1 MEAFSSVNDEL
12 RVALMPSEVQSI
24 NGSSYIASA
33 ENIEKKVRDLI
44 PIEDLRTAGAFFTG
58 DTLAGTAIS
67 NFPKPIQTNS
77 VCFDPAC
84 GVGNL
89 LISASKCL
97 PVFAS
102 LDETIELWNQCL
114 IGFDLHQEFVECTK
128 LRLIHEAISRGAKK
142 SNKSLNQLELLFE
155 NIREGDALN
164 NLQVVKRVTHLL
176 LNPPY
181 SLKIP
186 SKPLSWGS
194 GKINMAA
201 LFLEEMVKNASYGTS
216 VSAILPDVL
225 RSGSRYSKWRK
236 MISQSL
242 DFSLAISGKFDQ
254 RTGIDVINVYGSV
267 RKSCS
272 EPQNCWINTVNGAS
286 VGDYF
291 NTRVGPLVAYRDKEE
306 GLESPYIHPRILDKW
321 SESFVENSWRKTK
334 SKLTLPPFVVVN
346 RTSGP
351 RDHFRAT
358 ATIIKGTEPV
368 AVENHLII
376 LSPKKDG
383 LTSCRKLLRILKSSK
398 TNSFLN
404 ERIRCRHLTIDSV
417 KNIPWKE

>member
-1 MEAFSSVNDEL
+1 
-12 RVALMPSEVQSI
+12 MPSEVQGI
-24 NGSSYIASA
+24 TSSSCIASA

-44 PIEDLRTAGAFFTG
+44 PIEDLRAAGAFFTG
-58 DTLAGTAIS
+58 DTLAETAIS

-114 IGFDLHQEFVECTK
+114 VGFDLHQEFVECTK
-128 LRLIHEAISRGAKK
+128 LRLIHEAISRGAKE
-142 SNKSLNQLELLFE
+142 SNKSLNQLEILFE

-186 SKPLSWGS
+186 NKPLSWGS
-194 GKINMAA
+194 GKINLAA
-201 LFLEEMVKNASYGTS
+201 VFLEEMIKNASYGTS

-225 RSGSRYSKWRK
+225 RSGSRYSKWRE

-242 DFSLAISGKFDQ
+242 DFSLVIAGKFDR
-254 RTGIDVINVYGSV
+254 RTDIDVINVYGSV

-272 EPQNCWINTVNGAS
+272 EPKNYWINTVSGAS

-306 GLESPYIHPRILDKW
+306 GPESPYIHSRILDKW
-321 SESFVENSWRKTK
+321 SELFVENSWRKTE
-334 SKLTLPPFVVVN
+334 SKLTMPPFVVVN
-346 RTSGP
+346 RTSSP
-351 RDHFRAT
+351 RDRLRAT

-368 AVENHLII
+368 AVENHLIV
-376 LSPKKDG
+376 LSPKKGG
-383 LTSCRKLLRILKSSK
+383 LKACRKLLGILKSSK

>member
-1 MEAFSSVNDEL
+1 
-12 RVALMPSEVQSI
+12 MPSEVQSI

-155 NIREGDALN
+155 NIREGDAFE
-164 NLQVVKRVTHLL
+164 QSPSSEKSHAFVTQPSIFLEDSGVSRLVGGLGKLIWLHYFLRKWLKTLL
-176 LNPPY
+176 TERLCPRY
-181 SLKIP
+181 SLTC
-186 SKPLSWGS
+186 
-194 GKINMAA
+194 
-201 LFLEEMVKNASYGTS
+201 YGLGVDTQ
-216 VSAILPDVL
+216 I
-225 RSGSRYSKWRK
+225 GEK
-236 MISQSL
+236 
-242 DFSLAISGKFDQ
+242 
-254 RTGIDVINVYGSV
+254 
-267 RKSCS
+267 
-272 EPQNCWINTVNGAS
+272 
-286 VGDYF
+286 
-291 NTRVGPLVAYRDKEE
+291 
-306 GLESPYIHPRILDKW
+306 
-321 SESFVENSWRKTK
+321 
-334 SKLTLPPFVVVN
+334 
-346 RTSGP
+346 
-351 RDHFRAT
+351 
-358 ATIIKGTEPV
+358 
-368 AVENHLII
+368 
-376 LSPKKDG
+376 
-383 LTSCRKLLRILKSSK
+383 
-398 TNSFLN
+398 
-404 ERIRCRHLTIDSV
+404 
-417 KNIPWKE
+417 

>member
-1 MEAFSSVNDEL
+1 MKAFSSVNDEI
-12 RVALMPSEVQSI
+12 RVALISSEVRGI
-24 NGSSYIASA
+24 NGSCHIISA
-33 ENIEKKVRDLI
+33 EDIDKKVRDLI

-58 DTLAGTAIS
+58 DTLADKAIG
-67 NFPKPIQTNS
+67 NFPKQIQANS

-97 PVFAS
+97 PVFPS

-142 SNKSLNQLELLFE
+142 ANKSLDQLEVLFD
-155 NIREGDALN
+155 NIEKKDALN
-164 NLQVVKRVTHLL
+164 NLQVVARATHLL
-176 LNPPY
+176 LNPPF

-186 SKPLSWGS
+186 NRPPSWGS
-194 GKINMAA
+194 GKVNMAA
-201 LFLEEMVKNASYGTS
+201 VFLEEMVRNASCGTS

-236 MISQSL
+236 VISSSL
-242 DFSLAISGKFDQ
+242 DFSFEISGKFDQ
-254 RTGIDVINVYGSV
+254 RTDIDVINVYGSV
-267 RKSCS
+267 GKPCA
-272 EPQNCWINTVNGAS
+272 EPRNCWLNTVNGDS
-286 VGDYF
+286 VGNHF
-291 NTRVGPLVAYRDKEE
+291 KASVGPLVAYRDKEE
-306 GLESPYIHPRILDKW
+306 GQESPYIYPGMLDKW
-321 SESFVENSWRKTK
+321 SESYIENSWRKTR
-334 SKLTLPPFVVVN
+334 SKLTLPPFVAVN

-351 RDHFRAT
+351 RDNFRAA
-358 ATIIKGTEPV
+358 ATIIKGTKPV

-376 LSPKKDG
+376 LSPKKGG
-383 LTSCRKLLRILKSSK
+383 LASCRKLLRILKSSE

-404 ERIRCRHLTIDSV
+404 ERIRCRHLTVDSV
-417 KNIPWKE
+417 KNIPWEE

>member
-1 MEAFSSVNDEL
+1 MKAFSSVNDEL
-12 RVALMPSEVQSI
+12 RVALIPSEVQGI
-24 NGSSYIASA
+24 NVAFHITSTEDID
-33 ENIEKKVRDLI
+33 KKVRDLI
-44 PIEDLRTAGAFFTG
+44 PIENLRTAGAFFTG
-58 DTLAGTAIS
+58 DALAETAIS
-67 NFPKPIQTNS
+67 NFPKQIQTSS

-89 LISASKCL
+89 LISASKYL
-97 PVFAS
+97 PVFSS

-128 LRLIHEAISRGAKK
+128 LRLIHEAISRGAKQT
-142 SNKSLNQLELLFE
+142 NKSPNQLEVLFD
-155 NIREGDALN
+155 NIKEGDALN
-164 NLQVVKRVTHLL
+164 NLQVVARATHLL
-176 LNPPY
+176 LNPPF

-194 GKINMAA
+194 GKVNMAA
-201 LFLEEMVKNASYGTS
+201 IFLEEMVKNASYGAS

-236 MISQSL
+236 EISQSL

-254 RTGIDVINVYGSV
+254 RTDIDVINVYGSV
-267 RKSCS
+267 RNSCS
-272 EPQNCWINTVNGAS
+272 NLQNCWIKSVNGDS
-286 VGDYF
+286 IGDYF
-291 NTRVGPLVAYRDKEE
+291 NASIGPLVAYRDKEE
-306 GLESPYIHPRILDKW
+306 GLESPYIHPGMLDKW
-321 SESFVENSWRKTK
+321 SESFVKNSWRKTR

-351 RDHFRAT
+351 RDKFRAT
-358 ATIIKGTEPV
+358 ATIIKGTKPI

-376 LSPKKDG
+376 LSPKKGG
-383 LTSCRKLLRILKSSK
+383 LRSCRKLLRILKSAR

-404 ERIRCRHLTIDSV
+404 ERIRCRHLTVDSV